1 MGFMQ
6 PKNRSATLFLFLTAV
21 LFMVMITA
29 CGPSTSEPITPT
41 TAATIESA
49 PALAEMPTVPPVSE
63 AYPPPEPT
71 SDPANPYPGAED
83 GAPPADALPPG
94 YPPPAGEEVFLEPR
108 FRIDSLSA
116 TATTVT
122 GQAPPDLAVA
132 ILDVTYNGEILGV
145 GRTDENGRFEIP
157 VGGLIEGNR
166 IGVTVG
172 ELQPGQTLTAMAEQY
187 FPYRGEGFMN
197 VPNVGILFDTVLV
210 QP

>member
-1 MGFMQ
+1 MKAMQ
-6 PKNRSATLFLFLTAV
+6 SKNHFATLFLFISIAV
-21 LFMVMITA
+21 LMVLITA
-29 CGPSTSEPITPT
+29 CGPSTAEPPVPT
-41 TAATIESA
+41 TAPTEESA

-63 AYPPPEPT
+63 AYPPPLPT
-71 SDPANPYPGAED
+71 LDPANPYPEGEVVV
-83 GAPPADALPPG
+83 PPVDTPPDA
-94 YPPPAGEEVFLEPR
+94 YPPSAAEEVFLEPR
-108 FRIDSLSA
+108 FRIDPASA
-116 TATTVT
+116 GATTVA
-122 GQAPPDLAVA
+122 GQAPPNLAIA
-132 ILDVTYNGEILGV
+132 ILDVTYNGEVLGV

-157 VGGLIEGNR
+157 VSGLIEGNR